1 MSEGTNHPEPIR
13 LEPVTLSR
21 ITVSGPESD
30 LRMFDGKHG
39 RMWQWIGDGRE
50 LISLAVSVRR
60 DTQLNT
66 DFGVRGHLVWEL
78 DRLHGSGPAEDREAD
93 VPGAAHAAAGTVDA
107 LKEGIRTH
115 NEVLV
120 ATDRHDMYVVHAMVT
135 DSAQGRALAQ
145 RVLASVSF

>member
-1 MSEGTNHPEPIR
+1 MSEGTDRQEPIR

-21 ITVSGPESD
+21 ITLAGPDSD
-30 LRMFDGKHG
+30 LRTFDGKHG

-50 LISLAVSVRR
+50 LIGLAVSVRR

-66 DFGVRGHLVWEL
+66 AFGVRGHLVWEL
-78 DRLHGSGPAEDREAD
+78 DRLHGSGPSQDRDAD
-93 VPGAAHAAAGTVDA
+93 VPGAAHAAVGSVDA

-120 ATDRHDMYVVHAMVT
+120 ATDSHDMYVVHAMVT
-135 DSAQGRALAQ
+135 DSAPGRALAE